1 LPHLAA
7 LAGGLVLLVALS
19 LATAAWADHQQV
31 ELVSTGPAGGNGA
44 IDVND
49 FALSRDGG
57 RAFFTTAE
65 RLVAGDTDDQV
76 DLYERTAGSTTLV
89 STGPAGGN
97 GPYDVQPYLYSG
109 VSRDGSHV
117 LFATKERLTA
127 DDTDDQLDVYEH
139 SAGSTTLVS
148 IGPAAGNGPFD
159 SAGAQISQSG
169 TTVVFMSSDRLTVDD
184 TNSNPD
190 LYLRA
195 GSQVTLLSGGP
206 VNEQYDYMT
215 PIGISRDGQRIFFAT
230 TRQLSPSDTNLHE
243 DVYKWEGGARTIESV
258 GTNGENAGPTIYS
271 EAIDA
276 DGRHLFFST
285 YGRLSPLDTDDSSD
299 VYERAGGVTTL
310 ASIGPAGGNGPYL
323 VGLVGV
329 SADGSHVFF
338 TTDERLVAA
347 DTDDY
352 RDIYSRAGGVTTLV
366 SAGPLGRNEDFQNT
380 RFWSSSAD
388 GTRAFFTTFDQLT
401 AEDTDG
407 VQSAYE
413 YSGGTAARWL
423 APAYSV
429 GGNSADGSRVFLFT
443 TYPLLP
449 ADTDANCYLEDPG
462 CLDVYELQGDQ
473 KTLISTG
480 PTDSGGDTSA
490 CRWFFAYR
498 VTLSCPLSA
507 SEDGT
512 RVLFWSNAKL
522 VAGDTDSSYDVYL
535 ASTRSGPSRDDYRS
549 ATSFCRAERRFL
561 GQKAFR
567 KRYGRHP
574 FRTCVVL
581 NRRRR

>member
-1 LPHLAA
+1 VAAATALVAA
-7 LAGGLVLLVALS
+7 LF
-19 LATAAWADHQQV
+19 LASAAWAGDRQV
-31 ELVSTGPAGGNGA
+31 ELVSTGPAGGNA
-44 IDVND
+44 AVDVND

-65 RLVAGDTDDQV
+65 PLVAGDTDNQV

-109 VSRDGSHV
+109 ISRDGSQV
-117 LFATKERLTA
+117 LFSTKERLTA
-127 DDTDDQLDVYEH
+127 DDTDDQADVYER
-139 SAGSTTLVS
+139 SAGTTTLVS
-148 IGPAAGNGPFD
+148 IGPAGGNGPFE
-159 SAGAQISQSG
+159 SGGAQISQSG
-169 TTVVFMSSDRLTVDD
+169 TAIVFMSSDRLTADD

-195 GSQVTLLSGGP
+195 GGQVTLLSGGP
-206 VNEQYDYMT
+206 INEQFDTVY
-215 PIGISRDGQRIFFAT
+215 PVGISRDGQRIFFTT
-230 TRQLSPSDTNLHE
+230 TRQLSPIDTNLHH
-243 DVYKWEGGARTIESV
+243 DVYKWEGGSRTIESV

-285 YGRLSPLDTDDSSD
+285 YGHLSPLDTDDASD
-299 VYERAGGVTTL
+299 VYERSGGVTTL
-310 ASIGPAGGNGPYL
+310 ASIGPAGGNGIYG
-323 VGLVGV
+323 VSFAGV

-338 TTDERLVAA
+338 TTDERLTSS

-352 RDIYSRAGGVTTLV
+352 RDIYSRAAGVTTLV
-366 SAGPLGRNEDFQNT
+366 SAGPLGHNEDFQNT

-388 GTRAFFTTFDQLT
+388 GRRAFFTTFDQLT
-401 AEDTDG
+401 ADDTDG

-413 YSGGTAARWL
+413 YSGGAAARWL

-449 ADTDANCYLEDPG
+449 VDTDSNCYLESPG
-462 CLDVYELQGDQ
+462 CFDVYELQGDQ

-480 PTDSGGDTSA
+480 PTDPAGDTSA
-490 CRWFFAYR
+490 CRWFFNFR
-498 VTLSCPLSA
+498 ITLSCPLSA

-512 RVLFWSNAKL
+512 RALFWSNARL

-535 ASTRSGPSRDDYRS
+535 SSAPSGPSRDDYRS
-549 ATSFCRAERRFL
+549 ATAFCRAERRFL

-567 KRYGRHP
+567 KRYGRHA
-574 FRTCVVL
+574 FRTCVAL
-581 NRRRR
+581 NRRPR